1 MEEEEYLRRYKA
13 RMMERGLN
21 EREAQAI
28 TDAISTEPDFLDEDP
43 EDDADEELSCW
54 ANDG

>member
-1 MEEEEYLRRYKA
+1 
-13 RMMERGLN
+13 MERGLN